1 MSRAERPAS
10 SALRNSLESRVS
22 ASAVADLIRVE
33 STRVSLSFPLI
44 PSLTDELR
52 CRVPVSA
59 VLTFPYTVDELL
71 RRVPVSAVR
80 LFLIQL
86 RSYSAVFLFL
96 PYVHFLIQRA
106 GTHITHIHL
115 RKLIILVIIAAI
127 LVVPILVEALI
138 SFVDYIHT

>member
-1 MSRAERPAS
+1 M
-10 SALRNSLESRVS
+10 
-22 ASAVADLIRVE
+22 
-33 STRVSLSFPLI
+33 SLSFPLI

-52 CRVPVSA
+52 RRVPVSA
-59 VLTFPYTVDELL
+59 VRTFPYIVDELL

-106 GTHITHIHL
+106 CTHTNTYTYTQVDNLGNNRGDTRGANLGRSVDSL
-115 RKLIILVIIAAI
+115 R
-127 LVVPILVEALI
+127 
-138 SFVDYIHT
+138 